1 LIGLSGSGGADGVT
15 QAAKALVSKTQS
27 SNCRQVRLF
36 MALEQALYIVATPIG
51 NRSDMSARAVDV
63 LSQVDRIYAED
74 TRHSLPLLRHHGIET
89 RIWPLHEHN
98 EDNQVDNVINFLH
111 SPATAAL
118 ITDAGTPLIS
128 DPGFRLVR
136 ACQQSGIRVSP
147 IPGACS
153 LTAALSVCGI
163 PTDRFQFVGF
173 VPSKSLAR
181 KAFFQPL
188 KRTPHTLVM
197 FESPHRIVDCLSDI
211 VSAFGEQR
219 TISLAR
225 ELTKKFETVLY
236 GAATT
241 VQTAVSSDPNQQ
253 KGEFVIVIS
262 GAADAAIAESH
273 ADAVE
278 LEQTLAVLLKH
289 LPVKTAARCGAEIFG
304 MRKKKVYELALAIQG
319 R

>member
-1 LIGLSGSGGADGVT
+1 
-15 QAAKALVSKTQS
+15 
-27 SNCRQVRLF
+27 
-36 MALEQALYIVATPIG
+36 MATPIG
-51 NRSDMSARAVDV
+51 NRSDISARAIDV

-89 RIWPLHEHN
+89 RIWALHEHN
-98 EDNQVDNVINFLH
+98 EDIQVENVIDFLH
-111 SPATAAL
+111 TPATAAL

-136 ACQQSGIRVSP
+136 ACQRSGIRVSP

-173 VPSKSLAR
+173 VPSKSSAR

-188 KRTPHTLVM
+188 KRVPHTLVM
-197 FESPHRIVDCLSDI
+197 FESPHRIVDCLGDI
-211 VSAFGEQR
+211 VSEFGEQR
-219 TISLAR
+219 TISVAR

-236 GAATT
+236 GAAAA
-241 VQTAVSSDPNQQ
+241 VQTTVSSDSNQQ
-253 KGEFVIVIS
+253 KGEFVIVIA
-262 GAADAAIAESH
+262 GASDAAIAEMN
-273 ADAVE
+273 ADAGE
-278 LEQTLAVLLKH
+278 LERTLVILLQH
-289 LPVKTAARCGAEIFG
+289 VPVKTAARCVAEIYG
-304 MRKKKVYELALAIQG
+304 MRKKQVYELALAIQG